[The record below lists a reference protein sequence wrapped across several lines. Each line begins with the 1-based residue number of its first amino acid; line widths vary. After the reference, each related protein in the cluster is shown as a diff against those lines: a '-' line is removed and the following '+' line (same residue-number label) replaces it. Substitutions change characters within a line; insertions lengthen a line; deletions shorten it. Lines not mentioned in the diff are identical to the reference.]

1 MFLRVDQCQF
11 CERSG
16 DGARGE
22 RREGGGGT
30 AGTGASLSG
39 RARARARAEKI
50 KKISPRAFDAGAGPA
65 RPGARVA
72 GARRAY
78 LPHRAADEAQTQT
91 DDRLRGDVHLGRCGM
106 ERRGGGGGQR
116 EERTRGSRP
125 VAASREEKSERA
137 GRVSAEPL
145 AGRVATARVGARRAR
160 PRPYRCRSTEP
171 PPSRPALDGCE
182 RRETMCARR
191 DVKQS
196 PRLL

>member
-22 RREGGGGT
+22 RREGGGGD
-30 AGTGASLSG
+30 GGDGGESLG
-39 RARARARAEKI
+39 
-50 KKISPRAFDAGAGPA
+50 PRAGAGGKNIPPSVRGPA
-65 RPGARVA
+65 RPDARGA